1 MRKYLSILSSLTVT
15 AVAGT
20 ALAQPPA
27 GDPAPTAPPP
37 ETTPPATPTPVTPPI
52 AATPPVEPPAP
63 APEAKPADAPP
74 PKKLSVG
81 KEGVFQP
88 GLLAQ
93 GWFILDHADATTSTF
108 RLRRAEL
115 SVKGEIVPKQVGYAI
130 MIDPAKVREFNTVTV
145 SGPMG
150 DVKVRQPV
158 TAVSVLQDFFI
169 TYISKYADASI
180 GQFKIPVSWEGY
192 NSSSKIILP
201 ERALVSSA
209 FGDKR
214 DLGLRIAKTFPKW
227 GYSFGLFNGAGL
239 NNLDDNDQKDIALR
253 LEVYPVKG
261 LTIAGVTYDSLF
273 QRELAASKDRWEGDV
288 RYEHGPYLVQ
298 AEYIRARDGGVSARV
313 TGQGA
318 YLALGY
324 TIEDKALGSGSLQPV
339 VRVGFFDSD
348 VDNDVPATGADEVV
362 HYDVGV
368 NYYLRGH
375 EMKLQ
380 GSYQRQ
386 QFDDKTANNQVIVAA
401 QVAY

>member
-15 AVAGT
+15 AVTGT
-20 ALAQPPA
+20 ALAQPPTGA
-27 GDPAPTAPPP
+27 PAPTTPPP
-37 ETTPPATPTPVTPPI
+37 ETTPPETTLPVTPTAI
-52 AATPPVEPPAP
+52 TEPPPP

-81 KEGVFQP
+81 KQGVFQP

-93 GWFILDHADATTSTF
+93 GWFTVEHADATTSTF

-115 SVKGEIVPKQVGYAI
+115 SVKGEIVPKQVAYAV

-158 TAVSVLQDFFI
+158 SAVSVLQDFFI
-169 TYISKYADASI
+169 TYTNKYADASI

-192 NSSSKIILP
+192 NSSSKLILP
-201 ERALVSSA
+201 ERAIVSSA

-214 DLGLRIAKTFPKW
+214 DLGVRIAKMFPKW

-239 NNLDDNDQKDIALR
+239 NNLDDNNQKDISLR
-253 LEVYPVKG
+253 LEVYPIKG
-261 LTIAGVTYDSLF
+261 LTIGGVTYDSLF
-273 QRELAASKDRWEGDV
+273 QRELASSKDRWEGDV
-288 RYEHGPYLVQ
+288 RYEQGPYLVQ

-318 YLALGY
+318 YLAFGY
-324 TIEDKALGSGSLQPV
+324 TIEDKVLGSGSLQPV
-339 VRVGFFDSD
+339 VRVGFFDSN
-348 VDNDVPATGADEVV
+348 VDADVPATGADEVV

-368 NYYLRGH
+368 NYYLSGH

>member
-1 MRKYLSILSSLTVT
+1 MTHSP
-15 AVAGT
+15 T
-20 ALAQPPA
+20 ALIADDEPMLREALARLVADLGPGTEVLEA
-27 GDPAPTAPPP
+27 DS
-37 ETTPPATPTPVTPPI
+37 I
-52 AATPPVEPPAP
+52 AAAQ
-63 APEAKPADAPP
+63 DR
-74 PKKLSVG
+74 
-81 KEGVFQP
+81 
-88 GLLAQ
+88 LAVHP
-93 GWFILDHADATTSTF
+93 D
-108 RLRRAEL
+108 
-115 SVKGEIVPKQVGYAI
+115 
-130 MIDPAKVREFNTVTV
+130 VTLV
-145 SGPMG
+145 
-150 DVKVRQPV
+150 
-158 TAVSVLQDFFI
+158 VL
-169 TYISKYADASI
+169 
-180 GQFKIPVSWEGY
+180 
-192 NSSSKIILP
+192 
-201 ERALVSSA
+201 
-209 FGDKR
+209 
-214 DLGLRIAKTFPKW
+214 
-227 GYSFGLFNGAGL
+227 
-239 NNLDDNDQKDIALR
+239 DIALR